1 MRKYYDQI
9 YVNTFDSLDGMNKS
23 LSRHELQDRLN
34 HLDGP
39 TSIKS
44 NALLKTVTEK
54 ILGSDNCTGNPT
66 KCEREESQGL

>member
-1 MRKYYDQI
+1 MQKYYDQI
-9 YVNTFDSLDGMNKS
+9 YVNTFDSLDEMNKS

-44 NALLKTVTEK
+44 MH
-54 ILGSDNCTGNPT
+54 C
-66 KCEREESQGL
+66 